1 MARRSMVAWCASTN
15 CKNADSSP
23 VRSKATRWSS
33 SDTGGVA
40 PTAPVEGLTPPTIQL
55 NRAVNYYKANER
67 QRRDRGD
74 LGHEAPAGRGGSR
87 TARQRPSAGA
97 AA

>member
-1 MARRSMVAWCASTN
+1 VAWCASTN
-15 CKNADSSP
+15 CKNANSSP

-55 NRAVNYYKANER
+55 NRAVNYYKANKDAIAIWDTRLRLGEEVVEL
-67 QRRDRGD
+67 RDSVQVPVQPPDTSNFQGFV
-74 LGHEAPAGRGGSR
+74 
-87 TARQRPSAGA
+87 
-97 AA
+97 